1 MIATDKSIVPVSQ
14 EFIGD
19 VRRIIEEGRKQAYTA
34 AGNIALA
41 TYWNVG
47 RRIVEEEQNGNSRA
61 EYGRRL
67 IAELAN
73 NLKKDYGSG
82 YGKRNLAYYRQFY
95 LVFNDIEIL
104 HEFVQN
110 LSWTH
115 IRRLLSVTDPKARQ
129 WYMRQ
134 ASKDMWSTTTLDRN
148 ISSQYFERRLAA
160 QREHPEL
167 PQKEAVAPYNDKDP
181 LEYIKNPTVAEFM
194 GFRRDASYSE
204 SELEQALIDN
214 LENFILELGRGFAFV
229 ERQQHIATELDD
241 FYIDLVFYNF
251 RMKRFVIFVL
261 KTHTMRHQDI
271 GQLDMYV
278 RMYDDLM
285 KQPDD
290 NPIIGVLLCT
300 DTDSTVAKYSVLNE
314 SQQLFAAK
322 YMTYMPTEEELRL
335 EIEQQKRFFLEHHK

>member
-1 MIATDKSIVPVSQ
+1 MATDKSIVPVSQ

-19 VRRIIEEGRKQAYTA
+19 VRRIIEEGRKQAYAA

-61 EYGRRL
+61 EYGKRL

-129 WYMRQ
+129 WYMIQ

-167 PQKEAVAPYNDKDP
+167 PQEEAVAPYNDKDP

-251 RMKRFVIFVL
+251 RMKRFVIFEL

-290 NPIIGVLLCT
+290 NPTIGVLLCT

>member
-1 MIATDKSIVPVSQ
+1 MATDKSIVPVSQ

-19 VRRIIEEGRKQAYTA
+19 VRRIIEEGRKQAYAA

-61 EYGRRL
+61 EYGKRL

-129 WYMRQ
+129 WYMTQ

-214 LENFILELGRGFAFV
+214 LVNF
-229 ERQQHIATELDD
+229 
-241 FYIDLVFYNF
+241 
-251 RMKRFVIFVL
+251 
-261 KTHTMRHQDI
+261 
-271 GQLDMYV
+271 
-278 RMYDDLM
+278 
-285 KQPDD
+285 
-290 NPIIGVLLCT
+290 
-300 DTDSTVAKYSVLNE
+300 
-314 SQQLFAAK
+314 
-322 YMTYMPTEEELRL
+322 YMHP
-335 EIEQQKRFFLEHHK
+335 